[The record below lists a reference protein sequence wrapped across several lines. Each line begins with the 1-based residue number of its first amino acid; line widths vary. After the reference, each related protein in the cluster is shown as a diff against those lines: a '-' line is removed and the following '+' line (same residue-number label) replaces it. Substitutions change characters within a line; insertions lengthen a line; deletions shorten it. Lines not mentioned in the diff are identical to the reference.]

1 MYVTLLRLY
10 LELAESPILFLGLVV
25 LLMASWGLIVCA
37 IVDIAIRLLDVHPDG
52 VRRPRG
58 ARRASGTRQAGA
70 LARLSLPRTR

>member
-10 LELAESPILFLGLVV
+10 LELAESPLLFLGLIV

-37 IVDIAIRLLDVHPDG
+37 IVDIAIRLLDVRPDR
-52 VRRPRG
+52 VLRAHG
-58 ARRASGTRQAGA
+58 ARRRRQAGS